1 MALAIRD
8 SHFDVLFWR
17 RLFGEIAD
25 RWLPVEEF
33 VDGNTLVL
41 RAEMPGIDPDKDLDL
56 TIADDVLTI
65 TAHREKKKE
74 GKRKDSYRSE
84 FQFGSFVGNL
94 ALPAGAKADDI
105 KACYRDGV
113 LEVRVLVSETSAA
126 DVTRVPVA
134 RG

>member
-1 MALAIRD
+1 
-8 SHFDVLFWR
+8 
-17 RLFGEIAD
+17 
-25 RWLPVEEF
+25 VEEF

-41 RAEMPGIDPDKDLDL
+41 RAEMPGIDPDKDVDL

-65 TAHREKKKE
+65 TAHREKKQENK
-74 GKRKDSYRSE
+74 KDSYRSE
-84 FQFGSFVGNL
+84 FRYGSFVGNL